1 MKIVLA
7 PDKFKGSLSAQE
19 VCTIAASTLSS
30 IFPQAKI
37 TQLPMA
43 DGGEG
48 TSAVLGQYFGAEI
61 KEVHVQDPLMRQ
73 IKAVYY
79 YSKERKEAYIEMANA
94 SGLQLLKQSEL
105 QGLLTNTLGT
115 GEMIHDAFRQGAKQ
129 LILCIG
135 GSATNEAGT
144 GMASALGY
152 KFLNKH
158 GDAFI
163 PNGKTLAE
171 ITEIIPPAIDFRQ
184 HLKTTILS
192 DVNNP
197 LLGKNGAAYI
207 YGPQKGLSKA
217 DCECVDQGLHHLTSL
232 IQQKFKKD
240 IAHFAGAGAAG
251 GLGGGASFFLNAE
264 INPGAAYISQLLQLE
279 STIPNADL
287 VITGEGKLDEQSLQ
301 GKVVSEVYRI
311 CKKHEK
317 KLLIVT
323 GKNELGNE
331 HKSLKGVD
339 IISLSENAIN
349 QEEAMNQASKIL
361 KESLLRYFD

>member
-7 PDKFKGSLSAQE
+7 PDKFKGSLSAKE
-19 VCTIAASTLSS
+19 VCTLSASALLN

-48 TSAVLGQYFGAEI
+48 TSAVLGQYFEAEI

-79 YSKERKEAYIEMANA
+79 YSKGRKEAYIEMANA
-94 SGLQLLKQSEL
+94 SGLQLLKQNEL
-105 QGLLTNTLGT
+105 HGLLTNTFGT
-115 GEMIHDAFRQGAKQ
+115 GEIIQDAIQHGAKQ

-152 KFLNKH
+152 KFLNNY

-171 ITEIIPPAIDFRQ
+171 ITEIIPPAIDFTQ

-197 LLGKNGAAYI
+197 LMGKNGAAYV
-207 YGPQKGLSKA
+207 YGPQKGLSQA
-217 DCECVDQGLHHLTSL
+217 DCERVELGLQNLTSL

-251 GLGGGASFFLNAE
+251 GLGGGAGFFLNAE
-264 INPGAAYISQLLQLE
+264 
-279 STIPNADL
+279 D
-287 VITGEGKLDEQSLQ
+287 
-301 GKVVSEVYRI
+301 
-311 CKKHEK
+311 
-317 KLLIVT
+317 
-323 GKNELGNE
+323 
-331 HKSLKGVD
+331 
-339 IISLSENAIN
+339 
-349 QEEAMNQASKIL
+349 
-361 KESLLRYFD
+361 